1 MASLEMARAAHK
13 EFERY
18 QGLLSDAF
26 HQLSHLYG
34 DETGV
39 AHAAEIAPD
48 ARAGF
53 AQFIRDGKIMLPP
66 RPPKFPTRFF
76 AESVP
81 PRQTWPREAF
91 SYYEELDERN
101 HPAYHPVADPEP
113 SNAPGGD
120 PGQGSSRLKTREP
133 SEEMDVE
140 EEEPTER

>member
-18 QGLLSDAF
+18 RDLLGDAF
-26 HQLSHLYG
+26 HQLTHLYG

-39 AHAAEIAPD
+39 ARAAEIAPQ

-53 AQFIRDGKIMLPP
+53 AQFIRDGKLMLPP
-66 RPPKFPTRFF
+66 RPPQFPTRFF
-76 AESVP
+76 AERVP

-91 SYYEELDERN
+91 PYYEELDERN
-101 HPAYHPVADPEP
+101 HPASHPVPMP

-120 PGQGSSRLKTREP
+120 PGQGSSRLKTRE
-133 SEEMDVE
+133 STEEMDVE
-140 EEEPTER
+140 EEEPTTR